1 MTVKGTIV
9 TLEVEPSNTVKI
21 LKEKIQDKE
30 GIMQSDFWLHHAG
43 ERLAEEDGD
52 HLLADYGVQNESTV
66 YICLRLPS
74 CANYYTDYYYSGKD
88 AKHVEK
94 QIRPH
99 GKHQASTTAQDLGKQ
114 QRILV
119 NDSRTKSK
127 ASYPS
132 SSACCRDRGKK
143 TRAVPWSCVRQ
154 RRSNPCYLGDDW
166 VN

>member
-74 CANYYTDYYYSGKD
+74 CANYYTDYYF
-88 AKHVEK
+88 
-94 QIRPH
+94 
-99 GKHQASTTAQDLGKQ
+99 
-114 QRILV
+114 LV

-127 ASYPS
+127 ASDPS